1 MVHDDVRQGDTPICL
16 QSEILLG
23 AEGTLHTHLRKG
35 ENLGMRTASVV
46 PVAPLP
52 KIGFND
58 NDLREL
64 GWMPRARALKNSR
77 HQEESR
83 QRHLA

>member
-1 MVHDDVRQGDTPICL
+1 MSPPMFGLPA
-16 QSEILLG
+16 SMKILLG

-46 PVAPLP
+46 PVAPLQ

-64 GWMPRARALKNSR
+64 G
-77 HQEESR
+77 
-83 QRHLA
+83 